1 MDIVDFLLKTLFE
14 LVGWLFGLFVKLVT
28 AIIGGIFNLVV
39 SAFKGS
45 DNTQA

>member
-14 LVGWLFGLFVKLVT
+14 LVGWLFRLFVKLII
-28 AIIGGIFNLVV
+28 AIIGGLFNLVV

-45 DNTQA
+45 DNSQA